1 MVVISVVVVGGWWWS
16 SPIGKV
22 TSENI
27 FSLKPSTRMTN
38 TRPYLFIRS
47 HKPKHPIFCPASRE
61 RTSDIQGAASF
72 RWVFLLQ
79 EHATGSSDAKAL
91 LILTPDYVVL
101 HRVPPVKP
109 YTSWLNWISNSGVP
123 ISGNRQDPL
132 PKSQTLLKQSSSCPL
147 SARFLFAINVV
158 YLTYHKKSFSLPSP
172 AGYSK
177 MFGCHL
183 YSKILQL
190 QLPLHAAHS

>member
-1 MVVISVVVVGGWWWS
+1 
-16 SPIGKV
+16 
-22 TSENI
+22 
-27 FSLKPSTRMTN
+27 MTN

-109 YTSWLNWISNSGVP
+109 YTSWLNWISNIGVP

-132 PKSQTLLKQSSSCPL
+132 PKSQTLPKQSFSCPL

-158 YLTYHKKSFSLPSP
+158 YLTYHKKKLFFAVTSRIFQNVWLSP
-172 AGYSK
+172 LFKNPPTPASASCCT
-177 MFGCHL
+177 F
-183 YSKILQL
+183 II
-190 QLPLHAAHS
+190 PLNSCKLNSWSDM

>member
-1 MVVISVVVVGGWWWS
+1 MCI
-16 SPIGKV
+16 
-22 TSENI
+22 TH
-27 FSLKPSTRMTN
+27 L
-38 TRPYLFIRS
+38 YLLFRS

-158 YLTYHKKSFSLPSP
+158 YLTYHKKKAFLCRHQQDIPKCLVVTSIQKSSNSSFRFMLHIHN
-172 AGYSK
+172 ALK
-177 MFGCHL
+177 L
-183 YSKILQL
+183 LQTKL
-190 QLPLHAAHS
+190 LKRYVGVCECSV